1 MTTQKV
7 GERPMKYLSLIGRI
21 CCANAY
27 ILLVLTLMFC
37 DIIVNNFYN
46 IGENLKSWANFVILC
61 VVFL

>member
-1 MTTQKV
+1 
-7 GERPMKYLSLIGRI
+7 MKYLSLIGRF
-21 CCANAY
+21 CYANAY